1 MAGALYRM
9 GHFWYFIDKIKK
21 LLKSIF
27 DKCKINFRRTFI
39 VSLLGRIL
47 PECLLVELNLTLFHI
62 HIILTCGLKL
72 VLLRVFMIYN
82 FEASI
87 SIGEI
92 SSESESSSS
101 FWEQGQHFRGHLG
114 SLATK
119 AGEIGQYLKIS
130 SSNF

>member
-1 MAGALYRM
+1 M
-9 GHFWYFIDKIKK
+9 
-21 LLKSIF
+21 
-27 DKCKINFRRTFI
+27 
-39 VSLLGRIL
+39 SLLGRIL

-62 HIILTCGLKL
+62 HIILTCGFKL

-101 FWEQGQHFRGHLG
+101 F
-114 SLATK
+114 
-119 AGEIGQYLKIS
+119 
-130 SSNF
+130 